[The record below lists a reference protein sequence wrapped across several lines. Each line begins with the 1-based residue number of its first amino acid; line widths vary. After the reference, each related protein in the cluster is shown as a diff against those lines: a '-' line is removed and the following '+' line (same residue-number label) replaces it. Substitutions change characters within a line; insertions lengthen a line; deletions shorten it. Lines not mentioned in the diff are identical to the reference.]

1 MNIYKNFLDPKE
13 FQTIENVLFGEFPWF
28 YRDKL
33 IDEPHDKEGW
43 YFTHSFVKN
52 NKINSDY
59 YPIVKPIIEK
69 LKISNILEIR
79 ANQYIKRP
87 TKYFSGFHIDNSDN
101 VNTGILYMN
110 KSNGSTV
117 FRNKKNKV
125 YKEVFPER
133 NKLITFN
140 SGIFHAVY
148 NQTDVKRRIVINLN
162 YESN

>member
-1 MNIYKNFLDPKE
+1 MNIYKNFLDSEK
-13 FQTIENVLFGEFPWF
+13 FKGIQNVLFGEFPWF

-33 IDEPHDKEGW
+33 IDEPLDKEGY

-59 YPIVKPIIEK
+59 YRIVVPIIEK
-69 LKISNILEIR
+69 LKIKNIYEIR
-79 ANQYIKRP
+79 ANLYIKRP
-87 TKYFSGFHIDNSDN
+87 TKYFSGFHIDNDYK

-117 FRNKKNKV
+117 FKNKKNKV
-125 YKEVFPER
+125 YKEVFPEE
-133 NKLITFN
+133 NKLIVFN
-140 SGIFHAVY
+140 SGIYHAVY

>member
-1 MNIYKNFLDPKE
+1 MNIYKNFLDSKKFE
-13 FQTIENVLFGEFPWF
+13 ALENVLFGEFPWF

-33 IDEPHDKEGW
+33 IDEPADKEG
-43 YFTHSFVKN
+43 YFLTHTFIKN

-59 YPIVKPIIEK
+59 YGIVTPIIQK
-69 LKISNILEIR
+69 LKATNIYEIR
-79 ANQYIKRP
+79 ANLYLKRP
-87 TKYFSGFHIDNSDN
+87 TKYFSGFHIDNDDK

-110 KSNGSTV
+110 KSNVSTV
-117 FRNKKNKV
+117 FRNKENKV
-125 YKEVFPER
+125 YKEILPER
-133 NKLITFN
+133 NKLVVFN